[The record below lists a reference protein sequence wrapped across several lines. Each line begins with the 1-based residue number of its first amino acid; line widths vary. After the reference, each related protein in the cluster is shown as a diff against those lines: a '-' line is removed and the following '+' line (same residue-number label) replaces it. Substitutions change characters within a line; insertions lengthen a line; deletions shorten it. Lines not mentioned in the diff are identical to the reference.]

1 VGEAKHLMRGEEMKE
16 EKKKKKKIKGTACEK
31 NERRTVD
38 ILKRKLIK
46 IGIYSAPIIASVSI
60 PDIKI
65 QAQTPAEE
73 EPPPGELPSPIF
85 RKKGIIEEERKER
98 NEKIKRLKI
107 KSIYENSKNLLKSP
121 FKKSPLETKK
131 EEK

>member
-1 VGEAKHLMRGEEMKE
+1 MKE

-31 NERRTVD
+31 NERRTID

-65 QAQTPAEE
+65 QAQTQV
-73 EPPPGELPSPIF
+73 EPPPGDLPSPIF

>member
-1 VGEAKHLMRGEEMKE
+1 VGEAKHLMIGKEMKE
-16 EKKKKKKIKGTACEK
+16 EKKKKKKIKETACGE
-31 NERRTVD
+31 NERRTID

-65 QAQTPAEE
+65 QAQTPEE
-73 EPPPGELPSPIF
+73 EPPPEELPSPIF

-121 FKKSPLETKK
+121 FKKSPLGTKK

>member
-1 VGEAKHLMRGEEMKE
+1 VEAKHLMRGKEMKE

-31 NERRTVD
+31 NERRTID

-65 QAQTPAEE
+65 QAQTPV
-73 EPPPGELPSPIF
+73 EPPPGDIPSPIF

-107 KSIYENSKNLLKSP
+107 KSIYENSKNLMKSP

-131 EEK
+131 EKKEE

>member
-1 VGEAKHLMRGEEMKE
+1 MGEAKHLMIGKEMKE
-16 EKKKKKKIKGTACEK
+16 EKKKKKKIKETACGE
-31 NERRTVD
+31 NDRRTID

-65 QAQTPAEE
+65 QAQTQEE
-73 EPPPGELPSPIF
+73 EPPSGDLPSPIF

>member
-1 VGEAKHLMRGEEMKE
+1 MKNGD
-16 EKKKKKKIKGTACEK
+16 KK
-31 NERRTVD
+31 RTID
-38 ILKRKLIK
+38 ILKRKLLK
-46 IGIYSAPIIASVSI
+46 LGIYSAPIIASVSI

-65 QAQTPAEE
+65 QAQTPE
-73 EPPPGELPSPIF
+73 EPSPGELPSPIF
-85 RKKGIIEEERKER
+85 RKKGIIEEEKKER

-121 FKKSPLETKK
+121 FKKSPLGTKK

>member
-1 VGEAKHLMRGEEMKE
+1 VEAKHLMRGKEMKE
-16 EKKKKKKIKGTACEK
+16 EKKKKKKIKETACGGK
-31 NERRTVD
+31 DRRTID

-65 QAQTPAEE
+65 QAQTQV
-73 EPPPGELPSPIF
+73 EPPPGDIPSPIF

-98 NEKIKRLKI
+98 NEKIKRIKI

>member
-1 VGEAKHLMRGEEMKE
+1 MKNGD
-16 EKKKKKKIKGTACEK
+16 KK
-31 NERRTVD
+31 RTID
-38 ILKRKLIK
+38 ILRRKLLK
-46 IGIYSAPIIASVSI
+46 LGIYSAPIIASVSI

-73 EPPPGELPSPIF
+73 EPSPGELPSPIF
-85 RKKGIIEEERKER
+85 RKKGIIEEEKKER
-98 NEKIKRLKI
+98 NEKIKRIKI

-121 FKKSPLETKK
+121 FKRSPLGTKK

>member
-1 VGEAKHLMRGEEMKE
+1 MKE

-31 NERRTVD
+31 NERRTID

-65 QAQTPAEE
+65 QAQTPEE

>member
-1 VGEAKHLMRGEEMKE
+1 MKNGD
-16 EKKKKKKIKGTACEK
+16 KK
-31 NERRTVD
+31 RTID
-38 ILKRKLIK
+38 ILRRKLLK
-46 IGIYSAPIIASVSI
+46 LGIYSAPIIASVSI

-65 QAQTPAEE
+65 QAQTPE
-73 EPPPGELPSPIF
+73 EPPAGEIPSPIF
-85 RKKGIIEEERKER
+85 RKKGIIEEEKKER

-121 FKKSPLETKK
+121 FKRSPLGTKK